1 MTVNTE
7 IDTFNNQTEKQ
18 LENEQRNIL
27 NYKVIQQTEK

>member
-27 NYKVIQQTEK
+27 NYKVILQTEK

>member
-27 NYKVIQQTEK
+27 NYKVIMQTEN